1 MREILDQLR
10 AWTAEGRSVALGTVV
25 AVRRGHAGGR
35 LRDASG
41 RIHEVGS

>member
-25 AVRRGHAGGR
+25 AVRRSAPR
-35 LRDASG
+35 PLRDASG